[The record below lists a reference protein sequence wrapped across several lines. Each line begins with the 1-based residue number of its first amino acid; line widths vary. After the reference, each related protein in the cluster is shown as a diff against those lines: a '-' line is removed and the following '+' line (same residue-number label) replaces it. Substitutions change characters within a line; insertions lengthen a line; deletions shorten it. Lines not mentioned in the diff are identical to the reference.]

1 MTESV
6 GSLLDTVGATRRR
19 LAAVSVAG
27 TPRAT
32 QAACD
37 LGRSLSMELAGL
49 LEDIGAESPAAQA
62 TARAAGERFDS
73 HVLAATM
80 LEASDASPSSVF
92 ELVGR
97 GLDRLT
103 ADLQRLARARR
114 LPA

>member
-6 GSLLDTVGATRRR
+6 CTLIDTVLATRRR
-19 LAAVSVAG
+19 LAAVSVTG

-37 LGRSLSMELAGL
+37 LGRSLSMELADL
-49 LEDIGAESPAAQA
+49 LDDLAGESPAAQA

-80 LEASDASPSSVF
+80 LEASDASPVSVF
-92 ELVGR
+92 ELVAR
-97 GLDRLT
+97 GLDRLN
-103 ADLQRLARARR
+103 ADLQRLARSRR